1 MRSGI
6 GVPSGIGF
14 GFVAIGKGV
23 RRGKSKVIG
32 LLGNCRLSITVF
44 VAS

>member
-6 GVPSGIGF
+6 GVPSGIGL
-14 GFVAIGKGV
+14 FVAIGKGV
-23 RRGKSKVIG
+23 RRGKGKVIG